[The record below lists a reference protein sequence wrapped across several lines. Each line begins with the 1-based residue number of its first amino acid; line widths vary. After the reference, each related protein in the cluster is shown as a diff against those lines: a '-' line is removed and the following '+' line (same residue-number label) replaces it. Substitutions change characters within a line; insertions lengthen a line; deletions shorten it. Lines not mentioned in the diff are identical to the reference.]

1 MPNFAL
7 LAEPE
12 RIHEEMFC
20 DANNKL
26 AKACLPD
33 TKFCHCIH
41 RIKVKLNSVV
51 DLILI
56 DIQDGL
62 THPFHLHGYKFYVM
76 EMGSFNMSIT
86 NAAKI
91 RNNGLP
97 KNSQLNERPVHRD
110 TVLVPNKGYV
120 RLRFRADNPGFWLA
134 HCHFEW
140 HLAIGMGFILQVG
153 EIGDIPKPSQNYAK
167 CHDFLPNKMP

>member
-7 LAEPE
+7 LAEPDK
-12 RIHEEMFC
+12 IHEQMFC

-26 AKACLPD
+26 ERACLPD

-41 RIKVKLNSVV
+41 RIKVKMNSVV

-62 THPFHLHGYKFYVM
+62 THPFHLHGFKFYVM
-76 EMGSFNMSIT
+76 EMGSFDMKVT
-86 NAAKI
+86 NSAKI
-91 RNNGLP
+91 KNQGLP
-97 KNSQLNERPVHRD
+97 KNNRLNERPVHRD
-110 TVLVPNKGYV
+110 TVLVPNKGFV

-153 EIGDIPKPSQNYAK
+153 EIEDMSKPSEHYAK
-167 CHDFLPNKMP
+167 CHDFLPNTMP